1 MSGSVDE
8 YDGKMSVAN
17 QLHLVSVQ
25 EYLDAELDSPIKH
38 EYLGGVVYATSGA
51 RNIHTLVASNILAA
65 LWSRLRGQP
74 CRALNSDTKI
84 RIRLPGHTRF
94 YYPDVSVV
102 CRPNPPDQVFQDE
115 PTVIV
120 EVLSDSTRRID
131 FGEKK
136 DAYLSI
142 PSLAI
147 YLLVEPDSPA
157 VVGFR
162 RSDQGF
168 VREVWEGL
176 ENTLSLAEIGV
187 ELPLSEVYEGVDFP

>member
-1 MSGSVDE
+1 MSASVDE
-8 YDGKMSVAN
+8 YYGEMSVAS

-25 EYLDAELDSPIKH
+25 EYLDAELDSPTKH
-38 EYLGGVVYATSGA
+38 EYLGGVVYAMSGA
-51 RNIHTLVASNILAA
+51 KNIHTLVASNILAA